1 MFLSVPRNEL
11 NREILSEILSVE
23 YQILEADNGLE
34 ALELLEQYKDS
45 VSLILLD
52 MMMPVMDGYR
62 FLDHVRADGELSL
75 IPVIVTTQSDSEGD
89 EVAALSHGATDFVPK
104 PYRPQVILHR
114 VANLIKL
121 RENAAMVNQ
130 LQYDPLTGLYTKEF
144 FYQKVRER
152 LLEEPEEEYCIV

>member
-89 EVAALSHGATDFVPK
+89 EVAALSHGATDFV
-104 PYRPQVILHR
+104 
-114 VANLIKL
+114 
-121 RENAAMVNQ
+121 
-130 LQYDPLTGLYTKEF
+130 TGSTGMSSV
-144 FYQKVRER
+144 FY
-152 LLEEPEEEYCIV
+152 

>member
-62 FLDHVRADGELSL
+62 FLDHVRADG
-75 IPVIVTTQSDSEGD
+75 
-89 EVAALSHGATDFVPK
+89 
-104 PYRPQVILHR
+104 
-114 VANLIKL
+114 
-121 RENAAMVNQ
+121 
-130 LQYDPLTGLYTKEF
+130 
-144 FYQKVRER
+144 
-152 LLEEPEEEYCIV
+152 